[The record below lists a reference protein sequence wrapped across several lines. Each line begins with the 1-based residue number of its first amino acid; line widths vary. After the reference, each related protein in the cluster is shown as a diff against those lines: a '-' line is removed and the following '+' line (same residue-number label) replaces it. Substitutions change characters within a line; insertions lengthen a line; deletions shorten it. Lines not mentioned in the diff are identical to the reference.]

1 MKYKR
6 MTKKNLI
13 NKNGQ
18 ETNRAP
24 SEIGQGARFVDLL
37 MTCFANYYDIIK
49 KPHANGHAFCFPTRT
64 AIAEGCRTPSEMG

>member
-49 KPHANGHAFCFPTRT
+49 
-64 AIAEGCRTPSEMG
+64 